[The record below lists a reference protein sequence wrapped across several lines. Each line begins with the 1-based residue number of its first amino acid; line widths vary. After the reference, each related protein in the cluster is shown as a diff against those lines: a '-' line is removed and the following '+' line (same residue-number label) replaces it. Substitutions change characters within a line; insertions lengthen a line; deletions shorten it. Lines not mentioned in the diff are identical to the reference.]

1 MREPMNGEPAK
12 ALRFLT
18 KEPEGCKLLCA
29 PEGLEPFYRLQTHE
43 IEVELRSAVAGSVVP
58 QE

>member
-1 MREPMNGEPAK
+1 MNGEPAK